1 MSEKTLTFDNAEVNK
16 KEFHTSKQPIA
27 LDFVNVDEILIS
39 DKYKLSDTGFRCFIG
54 LKMIISLDR
63 YILFYLK

>member
-1 MSEKTLTFDNAEVNK
+1 MSEKTLTFDNVEVNK

-27 LDFVNVDEILIS
+27 LGFVNVDEILIS

-54 LKMIISLDR
+54 
-63 YILFYLK
+63 